1 MEDLIFFIIIIEL
14 EVSSSTLI
22 HFFNSSK
29 KKKYLYRSIYTYKF
43 SMLEKMIGCEEL

>member
-29 KKKYLYRSIYTYKF
+29 KKIFISQYIYTYKF